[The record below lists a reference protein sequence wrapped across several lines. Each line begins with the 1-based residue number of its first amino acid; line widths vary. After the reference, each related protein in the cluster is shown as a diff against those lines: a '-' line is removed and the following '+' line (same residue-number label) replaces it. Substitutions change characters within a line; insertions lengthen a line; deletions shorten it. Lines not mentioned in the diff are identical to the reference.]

1 MAAETE
7 FRIGARASCSDGY
20 CGEVR
25 RLIIDPAT
33 DTLTHLV
40 IQRGHSKEAARL
52 VPGGLAETADGEVRL
67 RCTLAEFG
75 KFDHAEERE
84 LAYEGDEH
92 VSDLGVLGSGFVY
105 NVSGEAL
112 APVGGAFMDI
122 GPIPG
127 RRRTFVEDVI
137 PVGEDEVGPGD
148 RVHAVDGEIG
158 RVRGFLVNAGDHR
171 VTHVLL
177 KEGHLWERK
186 EVAIPITA
194 VTGVDTGIRLNL
206 TKEQVGDLPPAD

>member
-7 FRIGARASCSDGY
+7 FAIGARASCSDGY
-20 CGEVR
+20 CGELR

-33 DTLTHLV
+33 DTVTHLV

-52 VPGGLAETADGEVRL
+52 VPGGLAETTDGEIRL
-67 RCTLAEFG
+67 HCTLAEFD

-84 LAYEGDEH
+84 LGDKADERIG
-92 VSDLGVLGSGFVY
+92 DIGVLSGGFVY
-105 NVSGEAL
+105 DVGGDAL
-112 APVGGAFMDI
+112 APIGGGFEDL
-122 GPIPG
+122 GHVPE

-137 PVGEDEVGPGD
+137 PMGEDQVGPGD
-148 RVHAVDGEIG
+148 QVHAVDGEIG
-158 RVRGFLVNAGDHR
+158 RVRGFLVNPDDHR

-177 KEGHLWERK
+177 KEGHLWGRK
-186 EVAIPITA
+186 EVAIPMTA
-194 VTGVDTGIRLNL
+194 VTGVETGIRLNL

>member
-1 MAAETE
+1 
-7 FRIGARASCSDGY
+7 
-20 CGEVR
+20 
-25 RLIIDPAT
+25 
-33 DTLTHLV
+33 
-40 IQRGHSKEAARL
+40 
-52 VPGGLAETADGEVRL
+52 
-67 RCTLAEFG
+67 
-75 KFDHAEERE
+75 
-84 LAYEGDEH
+84 
-92 VSDLGVLGSGFVY
+92 
-105 NVSGEAL
+105 
-112 APVGGAFMDI
+112 MDI

-158 RVRGFLVNAGDHR
+158 RVRGFLVNPGDHR

-177 KEGHLWERK
+177 KEGHLWGRK

>member
-7 FRIGARASCSDGY
+7 FAIGARASCSDGY
-20 CGEVR
+20 CGELR

-33 DTLTHLV
+33 DTVTHLV

-52 VPGGLAETADGEVRL
+52 VPGGLAETTDGEIRL
-67 RCTLAEFG
+67 HCTLAEFD
-75 KFDHAEERE
+75 KFDPAEERE
-84 LAYEGDEH
+84 LGDKADERIG
-92 VSDLGVLGSGFVY
+92 DIGVLSGGFVY
-105 NVSGEAL
+105 DVGGDAL
-112 APVGGAFMDI
+112 APIGGGFEDL
-122 GPIPG
+122 GHVPE

-137 PVGEDEVGPGD
+137 PMGEDQVGPGD
-148 RVHAVDGEIG
+148 QVHAVDGEIG
-158 RVRGFLVNAGDHR
+158 RVRGFLVNPDDHR

-177 KEGHLWERK
+177 KEGHLWGRK

-194 VTGVDTGIRLNL
+194 VTGVETGIRLNL